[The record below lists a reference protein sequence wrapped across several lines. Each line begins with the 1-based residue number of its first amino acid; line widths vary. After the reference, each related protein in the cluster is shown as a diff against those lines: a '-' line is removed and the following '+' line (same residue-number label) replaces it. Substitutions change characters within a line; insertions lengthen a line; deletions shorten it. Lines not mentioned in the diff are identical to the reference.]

1 MSTLT
6 GLKNDWAK
14 FEAWVHS
21 WWPGLKTKI
30 VTGLGAI
37 GMGATALMDY
47 LQVLP
52 LNQFIETKTLALVS
66 MGLLTLSYWFN
77 GMGQRVA
84 ARVGTPSTNT

>member
-6 GLKNDWAK
+6 GLKQDWAK

-21 WWPGLKTKI
+21 WWPGLKTE
-30 VTGLGAI
+30 VTSGLGAL

-52 LNQFIETKTLALVS
+52 LNQLVEAKTIALVS
-66 MGLLTLSYWFN
+66 MGLLTLSYWFS

-84 ARVGTPSTNT
+84 ARVVTPSTTS